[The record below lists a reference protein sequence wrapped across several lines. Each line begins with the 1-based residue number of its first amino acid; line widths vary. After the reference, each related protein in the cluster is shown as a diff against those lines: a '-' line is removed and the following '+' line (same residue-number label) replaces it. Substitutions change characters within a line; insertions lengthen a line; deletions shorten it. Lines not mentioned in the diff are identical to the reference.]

1 MLSDLPLKISTCIT
15 LDTDVAEEIRKLSR
29 ESVRSFSQ
37 YVNLVLK
44 RHIQEIEKGREKIL

>member
-37 YVNLVLK
+37 YVSLVLK